1 MDNRLFTC
9 SMLWYFCAF
18 PILPIASLAVP
29 QSKDV
34 SSSALL
40 TDTAKRFVR
49 AEESDPLPLQQKP
62 RGDPREYQYAVLSN
76 GLQVVNIF
84 DPNSTQAAVSVAASV
99 GSLSD
104 PKGFDGLA
112 HLTEHA
118 MFLGS
123 EKFPEQSGFDVWLAE
138 RGGFSNAYTA
148 EEQTVYYVA
157 LNEEDFEACLDRYSD
172 VFTAPLFEA
181 SWIWDEVS
189 AVDSEHNKNRNSQD
203 WRLQELIRHHAD
215 ERSPMHRFHTG
226 SRASRATLQRT
237 SKETL
242 AAEIQAFFA
251 ANYCPPRL
259 RLVTFGP
266 RPVQWQLEKARAF
279 FERIPRAGRAGR
291 CAAEAPSFANPP
303 PFPNSTLGT
312 MLRMEGLA
320 TQAELHLVFP
330 MRNLQPWVRSR
341 PMAYLDH
348 IVNYGGPGSLVV
360 ALRDEL
366 GLASDVSVDS
376 QDLSAGSQIEIAM
389 SLLPE
394 GVDKLPVALDA
405 CFAFLQ
411 RALQSPS
418 QEKASLLASLAESS
432 RLGYDWSGLPD
443 SSTAVSNMA
452 DSMTLLGPSDLMV
465 SGRLILEPD
474 VEKVDYILERLRP
487 ENMILI
493 LVDAEGSEFWRAPP
507 SDARVLPYY
516 DVRYTAR
523 LLDAALPSW
532 HLPSS
537 RAATM
542 SSELPLSLDQRVAE
556 VSPEAALGLTVPGAV
571 RGLPQISPVFHRA
584 SVADGDV
591 LAKLWGQPPT
601 RQGDGEP
608 EVWFREGWMLQSPH
622 IISELSLRRPQ
633 GEESDKAVDA
643 VTLEV
648 GLRMLGELMDLRL
661 ANVSATGTS
670 WKAAIGPSGFAL
682 RLGSYASNAASSF
695 EQVLDQ
701 LTGAEEAGPAAARRM
716 KRVSTDFEQELR
728 DQTEAVLKVA
738 VREREILLTPGSHS
752 RTELLEALKGTRLSA
767 SQSAAALRAARE
779 GRLSASL
786 LVMGS
791 CTKEEAVALQA
802 TICNKLGVQS
812 SKVQLLPSNASER
825 VRRVVRPAA
834 PVELR
839 ARSPRNDSTHAMLMT
854 ILVGTG
860 SLRERVLLGLVSQVL
875 QEVAFAELRTRLQLG
890 YTVGGTVSA
899 ISNVLTVSCY
909 VQSEVALPDV
919 AEAYCEKVLST
930 DVPAALEN
938 LSSDAFASMKEAFRL
953 ALLQPPLSA
962 AEEMDRFWAPIQLGK
977 CFTVSEQMLTYLKT
991 VEKQDILAAWKHAVE
1006 PKVRAKI
1013 VIKLFGDGRDP
1024 GELSTDQAAKQLQKV
1039 GGNSAASRRVERER
1053 HLATVLHGLANSSL
1067 RQQLLAAPGAG
1078 YFPQTLR
1085 CDIAAG
1091 PEDAEDTEE
1100 DSAEESPPESTSLM
1114 RRAAEAPAA
1123 PRPETS

>member
-1 MDNRLFTC
+1 M
-9 SMLWYFCAF
+9 
-18 PILPIASLAVP
+18 
-29 QSKDV
+29 
-34 SSSALL
+34 
-40 TDTAKRFVR
+40 
-49 AEESDPLPLQQKP
+49 
-62 RGDPREYQYAVLSN
+62 
-76 GLQVVNIF
+76 
-84 DPNSTQAAVSVAASV
+84 
-99 GSLSD
+99 
-104 PKGFDGLA
+104 
-112 HLTEHA
+112 
-118 MFLGS
+118 
-123 EKFPEQSGFDVWLAE
+123 
-138 RGGFSNAYTA
+138 
-148 EEQTVYYVA
+148 
-157 LNEEDFEACLDRYSD
+157 
-172 VFTAPLFEA
+172 
-181 SWIWDEVS
+181 
-189 AVDSEHNKNRNSQD
+189 
-203 WRLQELIRHHAD
+203 
-215 ERSPMHRFHTG
+215 
-226 SRASRATLQRT
+226 SR
-237 SKETL
+237 
-242 AAEIQAFFA
+242 
-251 ANYCPPRL
+251 
-259 RLVTFGP
+259 
-266 RPVQWQLEKARAF
+266 
-279 FERIPRAGRAGR
+279 
-291 CAAEAPSFANPP
+291 
-303 PFPNSTLGT
+303 
-312 MLRMEGLA
+312 
-320 TQAELHLVFP
+320 
-330 MRNLQPWVRSR
+330 
-341 PMAYLDH
+341 
-348 IVNYGGPGSLVV
+348 
-360 ALRDEL
+360 
-366 GLASDVSVDS
+366 
-376 QDLSAGSQIEIAM
+376 
-389 SLLPE
+389 LPE

-418 QEKASLLASLAESS
+418 QEKATLLASLAESS
-432 RLGYDWSGLPD
+432 QLGYDWSGLPD
-443 SSTAVSNMA
+443 ASTAVSNMA
-452 DSMTLLGPSDLMV
+452 DSMTLLGPSDLLV

-493 LVDAEGSEFWRAPP
+493 LVDAEGSEFWRTPP
-507 SDARVLPYY
+507 SDARILPHY

-523 LLDAALPSW
+523 PLGAALPSW
-532 HLPSS
+532 QGVPSS

-542 SSELPLSLDQRVAE
+542 PSGLPVSLDQRAAE
-556 VSPEAALGLTVPGAV
+556 VSPEAVLGLAVPGAV
-571 RGLPQISPVFHRA
+571 RGLPQISPVFHKA

-648 GLRMLGELMDLRL
+648 GLRMLGELMDIRL

-701 LTGAEEAGPAAARRM
+701 LTGAEEAGPAAMRRM

-728 DQTEAVLKVA
+728 DQTEAVLRVA

-767 SQSAAALRAARE
+767 SRSAAALRAARA

-791 CTKEEAVALQA
+791 CTKEEAAVLQA
-802 TICNKLGVQS
+802 TICNKLGIQS
-812 SKVQLLPSNASER
+812 SK

-909 VQSEVALPDV
+909 VQSEVALPDL

-977 CFTVSEQMLTYLKT
+977 CFTVSEQMLKYLKT
-991 VEKQDILAAWKHAVE
+991 VEKGDILAAWRHAVE

-1024 GELSTDQAAKQLQKV
+1024 GELSADQAANQLQEV
-1039 GGNSAASRRVERER
+1039 GGNAAALRRVRRER
-1053 HLATVLHGLANSSL
+1053 HLATVLKGLANSSL

-1078 YFPQTLR
+1078 YFPQTLQ
-1085 CDIAAG
+1085 CDVAAG
-1091 PEDAEDTEE
+1091 PEDAEDAEE
-1100 DSAEESPPESTSLM
+1100 DSAEESAPRSTNLM
-1114 RRAAEAPAA
+1114 RRAAEAPTAA
-1123 PRPETS
+1123 QPEMS